1 MIYKLNKVTGYK
13 INIEVTVAIQY
24 TMNLLKK
31 IKRKIPFTTVTKIK
45 IFRNK
50 FNQGSESSLKQKVIN
65 IKEKNYRGHKN
76 EKIYHVH
83 GSKESILI
91 K

>member
-13 INIEVTVAIQY
+13 INIQVTVAIQY

-50 FNQGSESSLKQKVIN
+50 FNQGSEGFMHCKL
-65 IKEKNYRGHKN
+65 
-76 EKIYHVH
+76 
-83 GSKESILI
+83 
-91 K
+91 